1 MIGGVSSHVF
11 QMLQGGEFSAVR
23 RKDRNERSHGAVG
36 ARMADA
42 AENQAQEIFLAAI
55 RLPVAERR
63 EFIERAC
70 VDDAALEANV
80 RTLVAA
86 HEAAGPFMVS
96 PTGTA
101 TSPMR
106 HPADPTVVKG
116 TRIGNYHIRRIIA
129 MGGMGIV
136 YEAVQ
141 EHPHRTVALK
151 VMRVGVTSKSAMRRF
166 EYEVQ
171 TLARLPHA
179 NIAQIYEA
187 GTHTDPLSPSESVPY
202 FAMEYVP
209 NARPLIEYANV
220 KKLTVRERLALFTKI
235 CDAVDHANQRGI
247 IHRDLKPSNVL
258 VDSNGEPKII
268 DFGVARA
275 TDSDLALTTMQTN
288 VGQLIG
294 TLQYMSPEQCEAD
307 PHALDTRSD
316 VYSLGVLLY
325 ELLCD
330 QLPYDVQR
338 VALHEAARVIRE
350 ELPARPSSV
359 NRLLRGDV
367 ETITLKALE
376 KDRTRRYQTAGQ
388 FGEDIQH
395 YLNDEP
401 ILARPPSVLRQIE
414 RIAYN
419 HRRGLA
425 AAAFAVA
432 ALAVGVMVA
441 RHGLR
446 HDATLVVT
454 AKVVPGGAATM
465 EPYTGALVLLREV
478 NIQTRQLHP
487 ARKLGRTPLSGVSIT
502 PGYYRIIVDA
512 GPEGFAEQIRYLHP
526 SEKYEVSVVLRPTA
540 DVVTGMVHIS
550 AGPTKLGM
558 TLADGFTGFKERQLT
573 LDAFWIDRAEVTN
586 RQYEEFLAATGYPPP
601 SFWGGITHPAWTDLP
616 VAGVNWF
623 DARAYAVW
631 AGKRLPTDLEWERAA
646 RGTDAR
652 PYPWGSEEIPQW
664 ANVNREKQFGPPLK
678 DPDAAR
684 EAYEAWV
691 QPADTLPEGS
701 RDISPAGLRHVLGNV
716 AEWTESIPFTTD
728 ATGLNPMLG
737 WRIIKGDNWIN
748 EIGELLNLADFRM
761 HPSHVKGTGYGF
773 RCAKSA
779 NAQ

>member
-1 MIGGVSSHVF
+1 
-11 QMLQGGEFSAVR
+11 
-23 RKDRNERSHGAVG
+23 K
-36 ARMADA
+36 
-42 AENQAQEIFLAAI
+42 IFLAAI

-96 PTGTA
+96 PTGTP
-101 TSPMR
+101 TSPMP
-106 HPADPTVVKG
+106 HPSEPTVVEG

-187 GTHTDPLSPSESVPY
+187 GTHTDPSAPSQSVPY

-220 KKLTVRERLALFTKI
+220 KKLGVRERLALFTKI

-275 TDSDLALTTMQTN
+275 TDSDLAMTTMQTN

-350 ELPARPSSV
+350 QLPARPSSV

-395 YLNDEP
+395 YLKDEP
-401 ILARPPSVLRQIE
+401 ILARPPSMLRQIE
-414 RIAYN
+414 RIAHN

-441 RHGLR
+441 RQGLR
-446 HDATLVVT
+446 QDATLVVT
-454 AKVVPGGAATM
+454 AKVVSGGAATM
-465 EPYTGALVLLREV
+465 EPYTGALVLLRKV

-487 ARKLGRTPLSGVSIT
+487 ARRLGRTPLSDVSIA

-512 GPEGFAEQIRYLHP
+512 GPEGFAEQIQYLHP

-540 DVVTGMVHIS
+540 EVVVGMVSIT
-550 AGPTKLGM
+550 AGPATVGM
-558 TLADGFTGFKERQLT
+558 SPADGFTGFKVRKVT
-573 LDAFWIDRAEVTN
+573 LDAFWIDRTEVTN
-586 RQYEEFLAATGYPPP
+586 AQYQVFLTATGHPQPA
-601 SFWGGITHPAWTDLP
+601 FWGDTWRPRWANLP
-616 VAGVNWF
+616 VVGVEWF
-623 DARAYAVW
+623 DAQAYAAW

-646 RGTDAR
+646 RGTDRR
-652 PYPWGSEEIPQW
+652 PYPWGAEENPEL
-664 ANVNREKQFGPPLK
+664 ANVNRVEHGTPKE
-678 DPDAAR
+678 DPEVAR
-684 EAYEAWV
+684 ATYEAFV
-691 QPADTLPEGS
+691 LPADRLPEGN
-701 RDISPAGLRHVLGNV
+701 RDISPSGLLHVLGNV
-716 AEWTESIPFTTD
+716 AEWTESIPYTTD
-728 ATGLNPMLG
+728 RTGLNPMLG

-748 EIGELLNLADFRM
+748 EIGEMLNLADFRM
-761 HPSHVKGTGYGF
+761 HPMHVKGTAYGF

-779 NAQ
+779 NSQ

>member
-1 MIGGVSSHVF
+1 
-11 QMLQGGEFSAVR
+11 
-23 RKDRNERSHGAVG
+23 
-36 ARMADA
+36 MADT
-42 AENQAQEIFLAAI
+42 AENQAAEIFLAAVK
-55 RLPVAERR
+55 LPVAERR
-63 EFIERAC
+63 GFIERAC
-70 VDDAALEANV
+70 GDDVSLEANAL
-80 RTLVAA
+80 TLVAA

-96 PTGTA
+96 PTGTP
-101 TSPMR
+101 TSPMP
-106 HPADPTVVKG
+106 HPADPTVVAG

-187 GTHTDPLSPSESVPY
+187 GTHTDPSAPSQSVPY

-209 NARPLIEYANV
+209 NARSLIEYAKI

-235 CDAVDHANQRGI
+235 CDAVDHANMRGI

-258 VDSNGEPKII
+258 VDATGEPKII

-275 TDSDLALTTMQTN
+275 TDSDLAMTTMQTD

-350 ELPARPSSV
+350 QMPARPSSV
-359 NRLLRGDV
+359 NRMLRGDV

-388 FGEDIQH
+388 FAEDIQH
-395 YLNDEP
+395 YLHDEA
-401 ILARPPSVLRQIE
+401 ILARPPSMLRHIE
-414 RIAYN
+414 RIAHK

-425 AAAFAVA
+425 AAVFAVA
-432 ALAVGVMVA
+432 ALVMGVMVA
-441 RHGLR
+441 RQSLR
-446 HDATLVVT
+446 RDAVLMVT
-454 AKVVPGGAATM
+454 ASVASGGEAAMT
-465 EPYTGALVLLREV
+465 PHAGALVLLREV
-478 NIQTRQLHP
+478 NIQTRQVGP
-487 ARKLGRTPLSGVSIT
+487 ARTLGRTPLSDVSIA

-526 SEKYEVSVVLRPTA
+526 SEKYEVSVVLRPTGN
-540 DVVTGMVHIS
+540 VVVGMVSIS
-550 AGPTKLGM
+550 AGPVTLGM
-558 TLADGFTGFKERQLT
+558 SPADGFSGFNERKVT
-573 LDAFWIDRAEVTN
+573 LGAFWIDRTEVTN
-586 RQYEEFLAATGYPPP
+586 RQYQAFLTATGHPLPP
-601 SFWGGITHPAWTDLP
+601 FWGDTTRSEWADLP
-616 VAGVNWF
+616 VVGVDWF
-623 DARAYAVW
+623 DAQAYAAW

-646 RGTDAR
+646 RGTDRR
-652 PYPWGSEEIPQW
+652 PYPWGSQQNPAL
-664 ANVNREKQFGPPLK
+664 ANVNRVEHGPTEKDLE
-678 DPDAAR
+678 AAR
-684 EAYEAWV
+684 AAYEASV
-691 QPADTLPEGS
+691 MPADLLPDGN
-701 RDISPAGLRHVLGNV
+701 RDESPAGLLHVLGNV
-716 AEWTESIPFTTD
+716 AEWTESIPYTTD
-728 ATGLNPMLG
+728 QTGLNPMLG
-737 WRIIKGDNWIN
+737 WRIVKGDNWIN
-748 EIGELLNLADFRM
+748 ELGEMLSLADYRM
-761 HPSHVKGTGYGF
+761 HPMHVKGTAYGF

-779 NAQ
+779 NPR